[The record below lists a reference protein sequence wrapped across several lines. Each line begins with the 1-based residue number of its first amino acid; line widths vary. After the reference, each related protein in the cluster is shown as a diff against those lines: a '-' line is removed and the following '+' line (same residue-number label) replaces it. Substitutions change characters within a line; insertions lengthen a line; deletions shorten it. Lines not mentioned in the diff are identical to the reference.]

1 MFNIFAPYGK
11 KSNWISGCQGYMYI
25 MLSGITA
32 KNNKKKKNSSIKI
45 ESPIKWRQREKK
57 KHLIGKMR
65 TLTEYIK
72 YMVDLNTNIL
82 VIILNVNKLNTPIE
96 RNRTKK
102 ISTFC
107 L

>member
-1 MFNIFAPYGK
+1 MK
-11 KSNWISGCQGYMYI
+11 
-25 MLSGITA
+25 
-32 KNNKKKKNSSIKI
+32 
-45 ESPIKWRQREKK
+45 QREKK

-65 TLTEYIK
+65 NLTEYIK

-96 RNRTKK
+96 RNGTKK
-102 ISTFC
+102 ASTFC